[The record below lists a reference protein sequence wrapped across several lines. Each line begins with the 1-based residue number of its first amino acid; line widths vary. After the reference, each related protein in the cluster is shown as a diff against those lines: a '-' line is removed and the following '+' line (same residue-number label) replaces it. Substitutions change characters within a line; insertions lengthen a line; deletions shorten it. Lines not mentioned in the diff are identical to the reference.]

1 MLSPPLRGRV
11 AGSAEPRP
19 PVYRRSTSLGVAAA
33 TQARARPSSM
43 LTLSTGRSVLAP
55 TVPRRDYDPS
65 LTRALA
71 ALEVPGSNVP
81 RVLQGRRLYTSGSS
95 GALGSAGST
104 VNSSSAGSSAGMAS
118 EFGTLRRRSRQ
129 MDTGGLV
136 RSRSGIFGEL
146 KEKSEVPLTRTRT
159 AVFGGSRAGSVLRED
174 HEGETRGAQRPPHR
188 PLSAVLGDAT
198 VSRDG
203 TLNTRSGVSP
213 GKSSGG
219 SRDGSAAG
227 RGAPRRSASSA
238 SVVATID
245 ESNRDSDRV
254 LTKNSTALAAEGK
267 QPVVMDPKV
276 AETDKRVKAGSGR
289 GETES
294 YSKISAAAA
303 SKVTSGSITKEPT
316 GTSQENTIKQSQIYA
331 PESGADHDAKQARKE
346 ATPGT
351 APKPDTLVSKQC
363 ETTNNVP
370 ENRPSCSDETE
381 RSTAKQK
388 GNVVSKG
395 LGASQIEKPSG
406 QTLTN
411 YDEAMML
418 LGANSSHSRSP
429 PAPEVP
435 SLALTTPDKP
445 KSQPLKETAQE
456 PVERRSGLS
465 SKTPEAH
472 NDTEKSIQI
481 TVKHTDGAEHET
493 KTTTKTKK
501 VKKKKLTKTLPELD
515 VEKEHLKGNASSK
528 KEKSELLQIG
538 CQNKPNE
545 GAVTK
550 RMEIT
555 DDINNNIYLKKSVA
569 KTNSPI
575 SGTDASG
582 QVSISD
588 KEINK
593 NIPASLDNAKA
604 HNTYTQTAKPPEK
617 TGATGSEIVAEIN
630 SSHEGLAHKPGKSE
644 IPIVGTAES
653 ANVSIVNQASKL
665 DEKKME
671 MLQHMT
677 SNHQGEDL
685 HSTQKRPGTS
695 AKQADASKP
704 VAPLSPP
711 NAATSSSS
719 VISTKGAKDV
729 NAGKTTLHSTGSKE
743 VADQIEAAGVREN
756 SSKSIANEGAAKA
769 NSASMENNP
778 ISKHVEAKRLNTAMT
793 CEDSLSAKILSGTD
807 RRQKSPVQ
815 SESSSNTLTSPAVDS
830 QRSEVTVTH
839 AVSASHAA
847 RDAHSSDA
855 SDAGRMAATD
865 SSPVTKPS
873 DSTSSGGKSEQKQ
886 NTPVK
891 HRDHTDRK
899 SGLTDREKNV
909 NRNAAVVGDR
919 LIVGEMEGD
928 VPCINGNGSTR
939 KTRSKERKLL
949 ARSPCEKPVQSTAA
963 NEKQTKHN
971 FVVERKANMNEASAL
986 AAKQSGFKTTKTLQ
1000 ETNAQALPQIKLG
1013 GGNDA
1018 EPAPVKKKVKIVR
1031 KKPPLISEPQQI
1043 KLTNVTPTNKLQF
1056 PVNTLSSMSPFL
1068 RADQEKNSKN
1078 SKPKTSV
1085 TALKQPVVSDSSV
1098 KQDESVGRSSGKP
1111 TKLQKKRVSKTPDG
1125 SKRSKNMEKVE
1136 ARETSKTKRSVENV
1150 STDVKGM
1157 PSDNLKPSLANSRS
1171 RAKRKTNTKKSSSS
1185 RLDTKK
1191 VKSSSEQSSSSESC
1205 SSSEYD
1211 SEEEISPLERAKREI
1226 REAKER
1232 EEARKIEKF
1241 RRRGQRAKLKMERL
1255 KMEDDPEGY
1264 MKVPGN
1270 LRFVFMIKQ
1279 DDWMQKQKE
1288 EATKKE
1294 EEASHVDGAPPAGP
1308 VTSLRDG
1315 LTSSEAVRRPS
1326 AEIDE
1331 SPFDRRLGPLGG
1343 PPPKFR
1349 QYALQDF
1356 RLLRVLGK
1364 GAFGKVMLARM
1375 KDTRNYF
1382 AIKCLR
1388 KDKIVNDEDVEDT
1401 LIERKILTLGT
1412 NHPYLCHLFCTFQSP
1427 SHLFFVLEFLNG
1439 GDLSF
1444 HLGQMGRFSNE
1455 LARFYAS
1462 ELVCGLRF
1470 LHKRGIIYRDLKLD
1484 NVLLD
1489 HEGHV
1494 RIADFGMCQMQIF
1507 LDRTADAFCGTVDYM
1522 APEVVSGKNYNQS
1535 VDWWSFGIMLYE
1547 MLVGLTPFIG
1557 LDEDELFWAI
1567 RTEEPYYP
1575 RFLEPDAKEIIKWLL
1590 VKDPAL
1596 RLGSPECPAGGV
1608 CSQPF
1613 FRRVDWYLVER
1624 KQHDPPPFRPTL
1636 LTMADCRYFEDDYT
1650 TLPARLTDIPDDVL
1664 AEVRQDRF
1672 ANFDYTN
1679 PNMTD

>member
-11 AGSAEPRP
+11 AGGSEPRP

-43 LTLSTGRSVLAP
+43 VTLSTGRSVLAP

-95 GALGSAGST
+95 GALGSASST

-129 MDTGGLV
+129 LDTGGLV

-146 KEKSEVPLTRTRT
+146 KEKSEIPLTRTRT

-174 HEGETRGAQRPPHR
+174 SKGEAEGAQRPPRR
-188 PLSAVLGDAT
+188 PWSAVLGDAA
-198 VSRDG
+198 VSQDG
-203 TLNTRSGVSP
+203 ALNMRSDMSP

-238 SVVATID
+238 SVVTSID

-254 LTKNSTALAAEGK
+254 LTRNSTALAAGGK
-267 QPVVMDPKV
+267 KPIKMDPKV
-276 AETDKRVKAGSGR
+276 SETNKSVEASSSGR
-289 GETES
+289 GKTES

-316 GTSQENTIKQSQIYA
+316 GTSQENTIKQSQIFA

-351 APKPDTLVSKQC
+351 VPKPDTLVSKQC

-370 ENRPSCSDETE
+370 ENRPSYYDETE
-381 RSTAKQK
+381 RPTAKQK
-388 GNVVSKG
+388 ENAVSKSSSV
-395 LGASQIEKPSG
+395 SQTVKPSG
-406 QTLTN
+406 QLSAN
-411 YDEAMML
+411 REESMV
-418 LGANSSHSRSP
+418 LGVKSSHSGGP
-429 PAPEVP
+429 PVPEVP
-435 SLALTTPDKP
+435 SLALTTPDKS
-445 KSQPLKETAQE
+445 KGQPLKETAQE
-456 PVERRSGLS
+456 PVERRSGLI
-465 SKTPEAH
+465 SKTPEV
-472 NDTEKSIQI
+472 NSDIEKSIQI
-481 TVKHTDGAEHET
+481 TVKHTDGAEQET
-493 KTTTKTKK
+493 KTTSKSKK
-501 VKKKKLTKTLPELD
+501 VKKKKVTKTLPELD

-575 SGTDASG
+575 SGTEASG
-582 QVSISD
+582 QVSVSD

-617 TGATGSEIVAEIN
+617 TGATGREIVAEIN

-644 IPIVGTAES
+644 LPIVGTAES
-653 ANVSIVNQASKL
+653 VNVSIGNQASKL

-671 MLQHMT
+671 MLQPMT

-695 AKQADASKP
+695 AKQADVSKP

-711 NAATSSSS
+711 NAATSSS

-756 SSKSIANEGAAKA
+756 SSKAIANEGAAKA
-769 NSASMENNP
+769 NSASIENNP
-778 ISKHVEAKRLNTAMT
+778 ISNHVEAKRLNTAMT

-807 RRQKSPVQ
+807 RRPKSPVP
-815 SESSSNTLTSPAVDS
+815 SGSASSTLTSPAVEG

-839 AVSASHAA
+839 TASSSHAA
-847 RDAHSSDA
+847 RDAHTSDA

-873 DSTSSGGKSEQKQ
+873 DSTSPGGKPEQKQ
-886 NTPVK
+886 NAPVK
-891 HRDHTDRK
+891 HRDHADRK

-909 NRNAAVVGDR
+909 NRNAAVFGDR

-928 VPCINGNGSTR
+928 VPCINGNGSPR
-939 KTRSKERKLL
+939 KTQSKERKLS

-971 FVVERKANMNEASAL
+971 FVVERKANVNEASAL

-1000 ETNAQALPQIKLG
+1000 ETNAQALPQIRLG

-1018 EPAPVKKKVKIVR
+1018 EPSPVKKKVKIVR
-1031 KKPPLISEPQQI
+1031 KKPPLSSEPQQI

-1056 PVNTLSSMSPFL
+1056 PVNTLSSISPFL

-1078 SKPKTSV
+1078 SKPKTNVS
-1085 TALKQPVVSDSSV
+1085 ALKQPVVSDSSV
-1098 KQDESVGRSSGKP
+1098 KQDESVGCSSGKP
-1111 TKLQKKRVSKTPDG
+1111 TKLQKKNMSKTPNG
-1125 SKRSKNMEKVE
+1125 SKRSKNMENVE
-1136 ARETSKTKRSVENV
+1136 ARETSKIKRSVENV

-1171 RAKRKTNTKKSSSS
+1171 RPKRKTNTKKSSSS

-1211 SEEEISPLERAKREI
+1211 SEEEVSPLERAKREI

-1288 EATKKE
+1288 EATKQE